1 MDKIY
6 SRKRIDTK
14 KITNYFNKKENNK
27 KYSKILYI
35 TVICIIAIITAS
47 KAIEAINPI
56 INTQC
61 EVIAKSIATKISNE
75 QATNVMKN
83 YEYEDLCSI
92 TKDVNG
98 NITLISANVIPVNEI
113 ISDVAVKIQEQLND
127 NDNNKF
133 YIRLG
138 SFTGTKI
145 LSGRGPNIEIKMSTV
160 GNVETDLRSEF
171 ISRGINQTLHKIY
184 LQVDCNVIVLTPF
197 NNIEQK
203 ISNQVLI
210 AEAVIVGITPD
221 TYYNFNNVD
230 DNTAMEAMY

>member
-14 KITNYFNKKENNK
+14 KISNYFNKKQYNK

-35 TVICIIAIITAS
+35 TIIFVIAIITANMT
-47 KAIEAINPI
+47 IEAINPI

-83 YEYEDLCSI
+83 YEYEDLCTI

-98 NITLISANVIPVNEI
+98 NITLISATVIPVNEI
-113 ISDVAVKIQEQLND
+113 ISDVAVKIQEELN
-127 NDNNKF
+127 NTNNGKF

-145 LSGRGPNIEIKMSTV
+145 LSGRGPNIEMKMSTV

-171 ISRGINQTLHKIY
+171 ISKRNKS
-184 LQVDCNVIVLTPF
+184 
-197 NNIEQK
+197 NI
-203 ISNQVLI
+203 
-210 AEAVIVGITPD
+210 A
-221 TYYNFNNVD
+221 
-230 DNTAMEAMY
+230 

>member
-6 SRKRIDTK
+6 SRRRIDTK
-14 KITNYFNKKENNK
+14 KISNYFNKKQNNK
-27 KYSKILYI
+27 KYSKLLSI
-35 TVICIIAIITAS
+35 TIIFLVAIITS
-47 KAIEAINPI
+47 NIIIEAINPI
-56 INTQC
+56 INKQC
-61 EVIAKSIATKISNE
+61 EVIAKSIATKISNQ
-75 QATNVMKN
+75 QATFVMSN
-83 YEYEDLCSI
+83 YKYEDLCNI

-113 ISDVAVKIQEQLND
+113 ISDVAIKIQEELN
-127 NDNNKF
+127 NSNNSKF

-138 SFTGTKI
+138 SFTGSKI

-171 ISRGINQTLHKIY
+171 ISSGINQTLHKIY

-203 ISNQVLI
+203 ISNQVLL

-221 TYYNFNNVD
+221 TYYNFNSAD
-230 DNTAMEAMY
+230 ENTAMETIN

>member
-14 KITNYFNKKENNK
+14 KISNYFNKKQNNK
-27 KYSKILYI
+27 KYSKMLYI
-35 TVICIIAIITAS
+35 TVILIIAIITAYIT
-47 KAIEAINPI
+47 IESINPI
-56 INTQC
+56 INKQC

-75 QATNVMKN
+75 QATIVMSK
-83 YEYEDLCSI
+83 YKYEDICNI
-92 TKDVNG
+92 EKDVNG

-113 ISDVAVKIQEQLND
+113 ISDVAVKIQEELN
-127 NDNNKF
+127 NTNNGKF

-138 SFTGTKI
+138 SLTGTKI
-145 LSGRGPNIEIKMSTV
+145 LSGRGPNIEMKMSTV

-171 ISRGINQTLHKIY
+171 ISSGINQTLHKIY

-203 ISNQVLI
+203 ISNQVLL

-230 DNTAMEAMY
+230 GDTAMEAMY